1 MSKITGLDY
10 IKNLSISKNNYVYYN
25 RLATDFDGKFADIYR
40 EKKNELNAI
49 DFRTSSQNWVRT
61 GNFLLS
67 MAKEE
72 RKREQEALKKAF
84 GININMRGI
93 PKEKVER
100 QLTQCFNELL
110 STKNVFQR
118 MLALITQTKGQSSI
132 LRQFDYYFLK
142 KFDSNGLVKKIDKTL
157 KNKEVN
163 EKVIQEAVKEHF
175 ESIAIN
181 AIDFMFTQASEE
193 SGIDA
198 KHKKAFMELNN
209 EIQNLLKNKDNYFLS
224 QILNTY
230 FVKDLKENINNI
242 LSEYFNNNSNQNQ
255 KQIREAVRKIKSNIK
270 TSFKNKQ
277 NIFQASGKKAE
288 IDSAIL
294 TESSQAIRIGNSNNG
309 LELKVHGLTIG
320 DKEARDDIL
329 IVLGTDDAANQIKKY
344 VNSLGTNIKNKI
356 SSIEKF
362 SNMLSRIDEGILIHV
377 NAKTYSLNNNF
388 SGYKGFTLNGI
399 KQIEDF
405 INKVGK
411 IDFKMVHTVLQTGS
425 GAIGDSKTYINKIRT
440 ILAKY
445 IAQIL
450 FDDVDTIGQKST
462 SDNKIAIHLMYLN
475 YVYVPLSY
483 FLEELGNAALSES
496 RKEVNQYVNV
506 SISSPAI
513 LYPTAKSQQEENLSP
528 LEQWNKQRE
537 YAESNIRIGFKFFS
551 GIVNFLNNANLLN
564 N

>member
-49 DFRTSSQNWVRT
+49 GFRTSSQNWVRT

-110 STKNVFQR
+110 STKDVFQR

-142 KFDSNGLVKKIDKTL
+142 KFDSNGLVKKIDKAL
-157 KNKEVN
+157 KNKEIN
-163 EKVIQEAVKEHF
+163 EKTIQEAVEEHF

-193 SGIDA
+193 SGIDT
-198 KHKKAFMELNN
+198 KHKKAFIKLSN

-224 QILNTY
+224 QILSTY

-255 KQIREAVRKIKSNIK
+255 KQIREAVRKIKNNIK

-277 NIFQASGKKAE
+277 NIFQASGKKSE

-294 TESSQAIRIGNSNNG
+294 AESSQAIRIGNSNDG

-344 VNSLGTNIKNKI
+344 VNSLRTNIKNKI

-362 SNMLSRIDEGILIHV
+362 SNMLSCIDEGILIHV

-411 IDFKMVHTVLQTGS
+411 IDFKMVHTILQTGS

-445 IAQIL
+445 VAQIL

-506 SISSPAI
+506 SISSPEI
-513 LYPTAKSQQEENLSP
+513 LYPTAESQQEENLSP
-528 LEQWNKQRE
+528 LAQWNKQRE
-537 YAESNIRIGFKFFS
+537 YAESNLRISFKFFS